1 MAEPESTPSSQSS
14 QTPTQTPAQS
24 PAQPAASVKSFAG
37 CVSKVRGGL
46 AMLIML
52 VLLAWPAWSLIQ
64 MRQYLNAAQPEPA
77 AAIEGWQM
85 LARRFA
91 PVRQVLPPGTVLAYQ
106 RSERTYVAPSRIH
119 DVHFVC
125 IPLIVTETWYDKTDL
140 VLADMVDDNE
150 LRDLMKRDQLTLEY
164 HLGAGLAVLRR
175 PAKTDAPSG
184 TPDTK
189 ASETVSGAMSDAD
202 TPVNQEVSP

>member
-1 MAEPESTPSSQSS
+1 MAEQELSTSSQSS
-14 QTPTQTPAQS
+14 QTPTQRPVHEPTVAPTSAIS
-24 PAQPAASVKSFAG
+24 LAG
-37 CVSKVRGGL
+37 LTGKVRGGL
-46 AMLIML
+46 TILIML
-52 VLLAWPAWSLIQ
+52 VLMAWPAWSLIQ
-64 MRQYLNAAQPEPA
+64 MRQYLNAVQSEPA

-140 VLADMVDDNE
+140 VLADMVDNNE

-175 PAKTDAPSG
+175 PAKTDAPVG

-189 ASETVSGAMSDAD
+189 ASETASDAD